1 MGPVL
6 RQQIGR
12 AAMAAHLKPV
22 DGARGERES
31 AVLLRT
37 ENGKPVVVFVRY
49 EPNTGKC
56 LVFVTVAGDNHRP
69 GTRFLKELESALRD
83 PSLAEQPAL
92 D

>member
-1 MGPVL
+1 MRPML
-6 RQQIGR
+6 DRQIDR

-37 ENGKPVVVFVRY
+37 ENGKPVVVFVQY

-69 GTRFLKELESALRD
+69 GTRFLRELESALRD
-83 PSLAEQPAL
+83 PFVAEQPAL